1 MIRAVYRFVLLKFV
15 LCCCIFSFAQSSV
28 IDSVINPAAC
38 REIVETLAADSFLGR
53 LTTTPECE
61 KAAQYIAWQFSKA
74 GCSPG
79 GNSSSFF
86 IPYSVRWDG
95 QNQQANNVVAVLPGK
110 SKPNE
115 WVIFS
120 AHYDH
125 IGTKGSHFISFAEER
140 GKPEKNDSIY
150 NGANDNASGVSAL
163 ILLARYFATIK
174 NNERTIVF
182 IAFSGEEMG
191 LFGSRHISNRMNNYD
206 SVVAMINM
214 DMLGVPMSA
223 KNKNPIMT
231 GSVFSDLQVLLNKKL
246 YESLPEKFGK
256 NYFRN
261 DPFKSEHLFR
271 RSDNYWFAQKGI
283 PAHTIIAT
291 HPRNRYYHSLND
303 EPGTL
308 DYELLAKVISAVA
321 VGSDGLIDGSQTPT
335 RINPLRITD

>member
-1 MIRAVYRFVLLKFV
+1 MIRAVYRFVLLKFI
-15 LCCCIFSFAQSSV
+15 LCCCLFSFAQSSV

-140 GKPEKNDSIY
+140 GKPEKNDTIY

-231 GSVFSDLQVLLNKKL
+231 GS
-246 YESLPEKFGK
+246 
-256 NYFRN
+256 
-261 DPFKSEHLFR
+261 
-271 RSDNYWFAQKGI
+271 
-283 PAHTIIAT
+283 
-291 HPRNRYYHSLND
+291 
-303 EPGTL
+303 
-308 DYELLAKVISAVA
+308 
-321 VGSDGLIDGSQTPT
+321 
-335 RINPLRITD
+335 